1 MQNKNDKSN
10 FQINEVSSGEV
21 DLQIFFRFFLR
32 NKKFIGLIS
41 FIFFIGACLYSFSLK
56 KVWQGNFEIVI
67 DSKKGFSEGKLLDNP
82 IIANISQFSK
92 TNDLRTE
99 IGILG
104 SPSVLLPAF
113 ELVNKEYK
121 IVNPQKPDLIFSEW
135 KKEYLDINR
144 QGKTSIVS
152 IKYRD
157 TNKKII
163 IPVLEKISKDYQIYS
178 GKTRRRNFELAEI
191 YLNEQVQ
198 RYKEKSSQ
206 SIKLAQ
212 NFALNENL
220 SNIFIDNNDN
230 PRSLLQSNLGIE
242 QARLKSANQI
252 RKLDL
257 QINKIIEIGDDFEE
271 LLYFFSTIPVLVEEQ
286 LPLELKEL
294 DDRIINLKSKYT
306 NNDKLVKR
314 SIKERDILIKKT
326 KKRAIGLLKAKR
338 IIEET
343 NMRAASRPKDIIL
356 KYKELIREAARD
368 ERTLVNVENQLTT
381 INLEKAR
388 YTDPWNLI
396 TNPTL
401 NKWPVAPSKKRVGL
415 IGLFLGF
422 LLSSFYS
429 FIKERKSNLIYN
441 KEDLE
446 RILDT
451 NILESIKISDPQIEN
466 TYKKNLIKAFLKND
480 SRSSINFISMLDKK
494 QDEIYK
500 FIESIEIDKNKYSI
514 LESFNN
520 LDQNNIFYL
529 LTSLEFLSFN
539 DIKLL
544 NNKLKAENIELSGII
559 LFND

>member
-10 FQINEVSSGEV
+10 FQINEVSSGEL
-21 DLQIFFRFFLR
+21 DLKIFFRFFFR

-67 DSKKGFSEGKLLDNP
+67 DTKKGFAEGKLLDNP
-82 IIANISQFSK
+82 IFTNISQFSR

-113 ELVNKEYK
+113 ELVSEEYK
-121 IVNPQKPDLIFSEW
+121 KVNPKKPDLIFSEW

-144 QGKTSIVS
+144 QGKTNIVS
-152 IKYRD
+152 IKYKD
-157 TNKKII
+157 TNKNII
-163 IPVLEKISKDYQIYS
+163 IPVLEKISKDYQLYS
-178 GKTRRRNFELAEI
+178 GKTRRRNFELAEM
-191 YLNEQVQ
+191 YLKEQVQ
-198 RYKEKSSQ
+198 KYKEKSSK

-212 NFALNENL
+212 NFALNQDL
-220 SNIFIDNNDN
+220 SNVFIDNDN
-230 PRSLLQSNLGIE
+230 PKSLLESNLGIE
-242 QARLKSANQI
+242 QVRIKSANQI

-257 QINKIIEIGDDFEE
+257 QIKKIIEIGDDFEQ
-271 LLYFFSTIPVLVEEQ
+271 LLYFFSTIPVLVEEK

-294 DDRIINLKSKYT
+294 EDKIINLKSKYT
-306 NNDKLVKR
+306 DNDRLVIR
-314 SIKERDILIKKT
+314 STKERDILIQKT
-326 KKRAIGLLKAKR
+326 KKRAIGLLKARR

-343 NMRAASRPKDIIL
+343 NMKAASRPKDIIL

-368 ERTLVNVENQLTT
+368 ERTLINVENQLTT

-401 NKWPVAPSKKRVGL
+401 KKWAIAPSKKRIGL
-415 IGLFLGF
+415 IGLILGF
-422 LLSSFYS
+422 SLSSAYT
-429 FIKERKSNLIYN
+429 FIKEKKSNLIYN

-446 RILDT
+446 RILDA
-451 NILESIKISDPQIEN
+451 NVLESIKINDSEIEN
-466 TYKKNLIKAFLKND
+466 TYKKNLLKVLFKVD
-480 SRSSINFISMLDKK
+480 SKSSINFISLLDKK
-494 QDEIYK
+494 QSEINK
-500 FIESIEIDKNKYSI
+500 FIDSIEIDNKYSI
-514 LESFNN
+514 LESLNK

-529 LTSLEFLSFN
+529 LTSLEFISFN

-544 NNKLKAENIELSGII
+544 NNKLKAENVELSGII
-559 LFND
+559 LFHY